1 MSGTIPS
8 FCIYLCEDGYADSK
22 LHREMLRAQDGQG
35 DTEGEPSRGW
45 EAFHSLDGGCVTA
58 WGEQSRTS
66 GTEKRSDDRPTVNV
80 HLPVSK
86 VRRAFCINVPPSLDV
101 SIPSHAHNE
110 LKWAAELNVKHEA
123 VTASRKI
130 TKTDYSVTC
139 LGERFLK

>member
-1 MSGTIPS
+1 MLGTIPS

-35 DTEGEPSRGW
+35 DTEGEPSRGC

-58 WGEQSRTS
+58 RGEQSRTS
-66 GTEKRSDDRPTVNV
+66 GTEKRSDNRPTVNV

-86 VRRAFCINVPPSLDV
+86 VRRAFCINVLPSLDV
-101 SIPSHAHNE
+101 PIPSHTNDE
-110 LKWAAELNVKHEA
+110 LKWATEVNVKHET

-130 TKTDYSVTC
+130 TKTGYFVTC
-139 LGERFLK
+139 VRERFLK